1 MEYETPYIRELRK
14 QGVRL
19 PAVLCQIRTDE
30 GREMRRGGVEVFK
43 YKFLTPRTD
52 RISNTL
58 TGVTK
63 DNLIMTKT
71 NTAMELTYHEHPT
84 KEQLL
89 EYFSQRI
96 RVRKMS
102 EREAMRLM
110 DVDNA
115 DIDRIM
121 ALPFKSMQE
130 RNEYFASRNDELQ
143 RLETELTSLKAEIKD
158 GKWTL
163 NNEGIDPET
172 KKQVNTAIKQ
182 YRANKSE
189 INRIKR
195 RGIAKTAVY
204 KLAGNSIVVS
214 VLYHIFRTM
223 FIPDQPENNN
233 SHPKQP
239 TLFDL

>member
-1 MEYETPYIRELRK
+1 
-14 QGVRL
+14 
-19 PAVLCQIRTDE
+19 
-30 GREMRRGGVEVFK
+30 
-43 YKFLTPRTD
+43 
-52 RISNTL
+52 
-58 TGVTK
+58 
-63 DNLIMTKT
+63 
-71 NTAMELTYHEHPT
+71 MELTYHEHPT

-130 RNEYFASRNDELQ
+130 RNEYFASRKDELQ

-214 VLYHIFRTM
+214 CLYHIFRTLL
-223 FIPDQPENNN
+223 IPGQPENETSN
-233 SHPKQP
+233 P
-239 TLFDL
+239 TQLSLFDL

>member
-1 MEYETPYIRELRK
+1 MKESIKRYIVAKRRSE
-14 QGVRL
+14 QGK
-19 PAVLCQIRTDE
+19 QIRRQYKNDI
-30 GREMRRGGVEVFK
+30 GVPYQLCKGYSLMLGG
-43 YKFLTPRTD
+43 Y
-52 RISNTL
+52 SNTI
-58 TGVTK
+58 TTFASV
-63 DNLIMTKT
+63 DNWILELKNNDNM
-71 NTAMELTYHEHPT
+71 NNLTYHEHPT

-96 RVRKMS
+96 RVRKMH

-110 DVDNA
+110 DVDDA
-115 DIDRIM
+115 DIDKIM
-121 ALPFKSMQE
+121 ALPFKSMHE
-130 RNEYFASRNDELQ
+130 RREYFASKEDELQ

-158 GKWTL
+158 GKWVL

-182 YRANKSE
+182 YRANKSN

-214 VLYHIFRTM
+214 CLYHIFRTLLL
-223 FIPDQPENNN
+223 PDQPENMNTN
-233 SHPKQP
+233 KQL
-239 TLFDL
+239 TLFDI